1 MEEKKGIKISLFSVI
16 LMLIILVLII
26 GIIYMFL
33 LNKQRIGNVDTAISS
48 KNNSSQAMS
57 ETDTLV
63 NQLNNQLSE
72 KNKTIEQLEKE
83 IANLKKTNSDQ
94 TSDVSDFE
102 LVYNAL
108 VAIVKNNESNCK
120 KRVVNE
126 IAIFNAD
133 IQNSKQIP
141 EKFKNNNIIYRTL

>member
-83 IANLKKTNSDQ
+83 IANLKNTNSDQ

-126 IAIFNAD
+126 IAIFNDD

>member
-94 TSDVSDFE
+94 TPDVSDFE

-126 IAIFNAD
+126 IAIFNDD

>member
-83 IANLKKTNSDQ
+83 IANLKNTNSDQ

-102 LVYNAL
+102 LVYHAL

-126 IAIFNAD
+126 IAIFNDD